1 MVYTIFDKVFDI
13 SISSHCSTLGE
24 SNELEGKSSYSVS
37 NIGLL
42 SLVAKERF
50 EIISE
55 MLSEREVV

>member
-13 SISSHCSTLGE
+13 NIGSHYSILGE
-24 SNELEGKSSYSVS
+24 PNELEGKSSYSVS

-50 EIISE
+50 EIILE